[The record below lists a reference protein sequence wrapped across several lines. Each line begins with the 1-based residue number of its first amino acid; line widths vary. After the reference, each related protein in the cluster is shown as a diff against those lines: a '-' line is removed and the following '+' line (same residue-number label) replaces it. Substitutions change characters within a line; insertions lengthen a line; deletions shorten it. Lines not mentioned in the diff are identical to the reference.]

1 MANPPA
7 VVKLAL
13 ESMCLLLSA
22 TPDPD
27 TAPDWKTIR
36 SILQKDSFIP
46 SIINFDTSSITYA
59 IFQIC
64 RKKTLHFPFILYV
77 SINAKQEPGRIY
89 AHVLLSISVNNV
101 CVWLIQNLTRWARNQ
116 FFFLFFFSTLH
127 IMSVEPF
134 SLSSSFVPTTQY
146 SHHINAPKQTHTADQ
161 LIRVAKC
168 EWLASGQCAVA
179 QLLANA
185 NTMNT

>member
-116 FFFLFFFSTLH
+116 FFFCFFFYSSHNVCWT
-127 IMSVEPF
+127 IFSVFFIRTNHPIF
-134 SLSSSFVPTTQY
+134 A
-146 SHHINAPKQTHTADQ
+146 SHQCPQTNTHRWSINT
-161 LIRVAKC
+161 
-168 EWLASGQCAVA
+168 SGQMWMAG
-179 QLLANA
+179 LW
-185 NTMNT
+185 TMRSCTASCKC